1 MLAGDRERDDDAD
14 HGTWPVLK
22 RPSLAGFQA
31 PIDSEDAGEF
41 LEAVSDPVL
50 AVVEGTAGV
59 GIGSAEEGPADAAV
73 YAVDDG
79 DLVG

>member
-31 PIDSEDAGEF
+31 PIDIF
-41 LEAVSDPVL
+41 
-50 AVVEGTAGV
+50 
-59 GIGSAEEGPADAAV
+59 
-73 YAVDDG
+73 
-79 DLVG
+79 